1 MPKSFRIDPVLER
14 RLAEV
19 AARENVPVST
29 VIREAIVQYCDTAL
43 STDART
49 RLADVTGIV
58 DTQDASAGKTG
69 QAFTGLLLAKARRRA
84 AADDSD

>member
-1 MPKSFRIDPVLER
+1 M
-14 RLAEV
+14 
-19 AARENVPVST
+19 
-29 VIREAIVQYCDTAL
+29 

-58 DTQDASAGKTG
+58 DIQGASAGKTG
-69 QAFTGLLLAKARRRA
+69 QAFTGLLLAKARRSA